1 VGHEDGAAVRAL
13 VAAALLA
20 LAIAASAC
28 GEKEEESGASPDE
41 LTVMLDY
48 FVNPDHVGIFTAL
61 ERGYFEEAGLDV
73 KVEVP
78 SDPADP
84 VKLVAAGRADI
95 GVTYTPEVLIS
106 REQDLD
112 VVAIAAIV
120 DEPLTSMM
128 WIAESG
134 VGSVADLEGGTVI
147 TAGIPYQTN
156 FMRAIAEEAGIDPES
171 LSIPDQGFD
180 LVSGLVAGS
189 ADASL
194 GAFPN
199 IEGVVLERRGLGPTI
214 QVVDE
219 LGIPTYDELVL
230 VANGATLAENGEPY
244 RLFIQ
249 ALERGTREA
258 IADPEAAT
266 ETIIE
271 AGYEVEPDLVRAQ
284 IDATLPLLR
293 RSDGE
298 RYGEMDIEEWEDFG
312 GFMYD
317 EGMLKARPVV
327 SEALTNEYIPGPIP

>member
-1 VGHEDGAAVRAL
+1 MRTLAAAI
-13 VAAALLA
+13 ALLA
-20 LAIAASAC
+20 LTAGASAC
-28 GEKEEESGASPDE
+28 GEKEESAGGSNER

-48 FVNPDHVGIFTAL
+48 FVNPDHVGIYTAL
-61 ERGYFEEAGLDV
+61 RRGYFEEAGLEV
-73 KVEVP
+73 KVQVP

-106 REQDLD
+106 REQGLD
-112 VVAIAAIV
+112 VVAIAAMV
-120 DEPLTSMM
+120 DEPLTAMM
-128 WIAESG
+128 WTAESG
-134 VGSVADLEGGTVI
+134 IGSVADLEGGTVI

-171 LSIPDQGFD
+171 IAIPDQGFD

-194 GAFPN
+194 GAFAN
-199 IEGVVLERRGLGPTI
+199 VEGVVLSRRGLNPTV

-230 VANGATLAENGEPY
+230 VANGAELEDDPESY
-244 RLFIQ
+244 RLFID
-249 ALERGTREA
+249 ALERGTRDA

-266 ETIIE
+266 ATIIE
-271 AGYEVEPDLVRAQ
+271 EGYEVEPDLVRAQ

-293 RSDGE
+293 RSEGE
-298 RYGEMDIEEWEDFG
+298 RYGQMDIEEWQEFG

-317 EGMLKARPVV
+317 EGMLDARPVIAD
-327 SEALTNEYIPGPIP
+327 ALTNDLIPGPIPK